1 MKIPPQIPIY
11 GHKIKGCKIPESA
24 HMKTFFNTLRR
35 EYPEYAKACW
45 HTRNEGK
52 RTNEQIEREKAE
64 GFLTGVSD
72 IIIAGSPSFICEL
85 KSQQSSAKTSQEQID
100 FLLAAQSL
108 GAFACIALGHE
119 AAIEAF
125 KDWLKLN
132 KC

>member
-1 MKIPPQIPIY
+1 MKIPPSIPIY
-11 GHKIKGCKIPESA
+11 GAKIKGCKIPESA

-52 RTNEQIEREKAE
+52 RNKDQMEREKSE

-85 KSQQSSAKTSQEQID
+85 KSQQTSAKISDEQID
-100 FLLAAQSL
+100 FLLAAQAL
-108 GAFACIALGHE
+108 GAYSCVCLGHK

-125 KDWLKLN
+125 IHWQSLN